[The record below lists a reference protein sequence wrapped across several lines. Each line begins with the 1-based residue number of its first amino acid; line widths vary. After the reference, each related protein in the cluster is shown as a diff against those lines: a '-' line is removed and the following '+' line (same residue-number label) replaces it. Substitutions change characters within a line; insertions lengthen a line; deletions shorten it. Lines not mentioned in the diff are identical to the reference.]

1 MTDTAVAA
9 DLSQALDVERDFTAE
24 VALNGV
30 MFVDYFTQSGFLIF
44 RQILDADVAIHTGC
58 LQDVLCAFS
67 ADTVDISQTDFD
79 SLFTGQVNTSNTCH
93 TIQSTSY

>member
-9 DLSQALDVERDFTAE
+9 DLGQALDVERNFTAE

-30 MFVDYFTQSGFLIF
+30 VFVNNFTQSGLLIF
-44 RQILDADVAIHTGC
+44 CQILDADVAIHTGC
-58 LQDVLCAFS
+58 LQDVLRAFS

-79 SLFTGQVNTSNTCH
+79 SLITGQVNTSNTCH